1 MFLEKEMSHV
11 FQISEKMKKITFAY
25 SIMPRPEYEMKGCY
39 RNQRTIIL
47 WKFVFHKNWFPIS
60 STFDLQLETQFTK
73 RMTQYD
79 EFFF

>member
-1 MFLEKEMSHV
+1 
-11 FQISEKMKKITFAY
+11 
-25 SIMPRPEYEMKGCY
+25 MPRPEYEMKGCY